1 MMISIKRKRVLKEVM
16 QVDERQQKLLKS
28 IVESYIKTVKPIG
41 SKSLCKKFKCS
52 SATIR
57 NEMAVLENLGFI
69 EKNHISSG
77 RIPSEAG
84 YKYYV
89 ENLMKPKELTGEDVL
104 KLQTIFKNNEL
115 ALSDSINKT
124 VEIISELTN
133 YTSIIL
139 GKSSSENT
147 LSQVNIIPIADN
159 KIVALVCTDKGI
171 VENKQY
177 ILKNDAEIKEMV
189 KTSEI
194 INKMLV
200 GTPINEVSKRLEFEI
215 KPIISR
221 QIKQYETVYNIFAD
235 AFNEFVHKQ
244 ENVYFGGKTKIFNE
258 PEYNNALEI
267 KRLASK
273 FEDQNFIKRIEEE
286 DDASGDIK
294 VYIGEENDFDPNV
307 TIIKSKYKRNGEE
320 GTIAIVGPKRME
332 YDRVVGLLE
341 YLQKELNEEDE

>member
-1 MMISIKRKRVLKEVM
+1 M
-16 QVDERQQKLLKS
+16 DERQNKLLKA

-41 SKSLCKKFKCS
+41 SKSLCKKFNCS

-57 NEMAVLENLGFI
+57 NEMAVLEQLGFI

-115 ALSDSINKT
+115 ELSDAINKT

-139 GKSSSENT
+139 GKSSNENT
-147 LSQVNIIPIADN
+147 LKQVSIIPISDE

-171 VENKQY
+171 VENKQF
-177 ILKNDAEIKEMV
+177 LLEDKSEMSEIV
-189 KTSEI
+189 KTCEI

-200 GTPINEVSKRLEFEI
+200 GTPINEVGKRLEFEI

-221 QIKQYETVYNIFAD
+221 QIKQYEAVYNIFAD
-235 AFNEFVHKQ
+235 AFNDFVNKR
-244 ENVYFGGKTKIFNE
+244 ENVYFGGKTKIFDE
-258 PEYNNALEI
+258 PEYDNASKI
-267 KRLASK
+267 KQLASK
-273 FEDQNFIKRIEEE
+273 FEDKDFIKRIEENDS
-286 DDASGDIK
+286 DDAGEIK
-294 VYIGEENDFDPNV
+294 IYIGEENDFDPNV
-307 TIIKSKYKRNGEE
+307 TIIKSKYHLNGEE

-332 YDRVVGLLE
+332 YDRVVGLLS
-341 YLQKELNEEDE
+341 YLQKELNESEDGDGFGK

>member
-1 MMISIKRKRVLKEVM
+1 M
-16 QVDERQQKLLKS
+16 DERQKKILKE

-41 SKSLCKKFKCS
+41 SKSLCEKFHCS

-57 NEMAVLENLGFI
+57 NEMAILESLGYI

-89 ENLMKPKELTGEDVL
+89 ANLMKPKELTGEDML
-104 KLQTIFKNNEL
+104 KLQTIFKNTEL
-115 ALSDSINKT
+115 ELSDSINKC

-133 YTSIIL
+133 YTSIVL
-139 GKSSSENT
+139 GKNSEENH
-147 LSQVNIIPIADN
+147 LQQVNIIPIGEK

-171 VENKQY
+171 VENKQFV
-177 ILKNDAEIKEMV
+177 LDNKEEMAEIV

-200 GTPINEVSKRLEFEI
+200 GTPILEVANRLEFEI

-235 AFNEFVHKQ
+235 AFNDFLSKGQNIH
-244 ENVYFGGKTKIFNE
+244 FGGKTKIFDE
-258 PEYNNALEI
+258 PEYNDALEI
-267 KRLASK
+267 KRLAEK
-273 FEDQNFIKRIEEE
+273 FEDTSFMQKIE
-286 DDASGDIK
+286 DDTSDDNGEIK
-294 VYIGEENDFDPNV
+294 ICIGQENEFDPNV
-307 TIIKSKYKRNGEE
+307 TIIKTTFHRNGED
-320 GTIAIVGPKRME
+320 GTIAIIGPKRME
-332 YDRVVGLLE
+332 YAKVVGLLE
-341 YLQKELNEEDE
+341 YIRDELKDKE

>member
-1 MMISIKRKRVLKEVM
+1 M
-16 QVDERQQKLLKS
+16 VDERQNKLLKA

-41 SKSLCKKFKCS
+41 SKSLCKKFNCS

-57 NEMAVLENLGFI
+57 NEMAILENLGFI

-89 ENLMKPKELTGEDVL
+89 SNLMKPKELTGEDVL

-115 ALSDSINKT
+115 QLSDTINKT

-147 LSQVNIIPIADN
+147 LKQVSIIPLN
-159 KIVALVCTDKGI
+159 EQKIVALVCTDQGLI
-171 VENKQY
+171 ENKQF
-177 ILKNDAEIKEMV
+177 ILDDTSEINEIV
-189 KTSEI
+189 KTCEI

-200 GTPINEVSKRLEFEI
+200 GTPINEVAKRLEFDI

-221 QIKQYETVYNIFAD
+221 QIKQYEAVYNIFAD
-235 AFNEFVHKQ
+235 AFNDFLNKSH
-244 ENVYFGGKTKIFNE
+244 NVYFGGKTKIFDE
-258 PEYNNALEI
+258 PEYDNAKEI
-267 KRLASK
+267 KKLASK
-273 FEDQNFIKRIEEE
+273 FEDKDFIKRIEEDSDSNGE
-286 DDASGDIK
+286 VKI
-294 VYIGEENDFDPNV
+294 YIGEENDFDPNV
-307 TIIKSKYKRNGEE
+307 TIIKSKYRLNGEE

-332 YDRVVGLLE
+332 YDRVVGLLN
-341 YLQKELNEEDE
+341 YLQKTLNEFDEDGENNE

>member
-1 MMISIKRKRVLKEVM
+1 M
-16 QVDERQQKLLKS
+16 DERQNELLKA

-41 SKSLCKKFKCS
+41 SKSLCKKFNCS

-89 ENLMKPKELTGEDVL
+89 EHLMKPKELTGEDVL
-104 KLQTIFKNNEL
+104 KLQTIFRNNEL
-115 ALSDSINKT
+115 ELSDSINKT
-124 VEIISELTN
+124 VEIISELTH

-139 GKSSSENT
+139 GKSSKENT
-147 LSQVNIIPIADN
+147 LSQVNIIPIANN
-159 KIVALVCTDKGI
+159 KIVAIVCTDKGI
-171 VENKQY
+171 VKNKQFL
-177 ILKNDAEIKEMV
+177 LKNEAEIKEIV

-194 INKMLV
+194 INRMLV
-200 GTPINEVSKRLEFEI
+200 GTPINEVGERLEFEI

-235 AFNEFVHKQ
+235 AFNEFLNKR

-258 PEYNNALEI
+258 PEYNDALEI

-273 FEDQNFIKRIEEE
+273 FEDKDFIKRIEE
-286 DDASGDIK
+286 DDVESGDIK
-294 VYIGEENDFDPNV
+294 VYIGEENAFDPNV

-341 YLQKELNEEDE
+341 YLQKELNEEE

>member
-1 MMISIKRKRVLKEVM
+1 
-16 QVDERQQKLLKS
+16 
-28 IVESYIKTVKPIG
+28 
-41 SKSLCKKFKCS
+41 
-52 SATIR
+52 
-57 NEMAVLENLGFI
+57 LGFI

-177 ILKNDAEIKEMV
+177 ILKNDAEIKEIV

-341 YLQKELNEEDE
+341 YLQKELNEEEE

>member
-1 MMISIKRKRVLKEVM
+1 M
-16 QVDERQQKLLKS
+16 DERQNRLLKA

-57 NEMAVLENLGFI
+57 NEMAVLENLGYI

-89 ENLMKPKELTGEDVL
+89 ENLMKPKELTGEDIL
-104 KLQTIFKNNEL
+104 KLQRIFENDNLE
-115 ALSDSINKT
+115 LSDAINKT

-139 GKSSSENT
+139 GKSSKENT
-147 LSQVNIIPIADN
+147 LQQVSIIPINDN

-171 VENKQY
+171 VENKQFT
-177 ILKNDAEIKEMV
+177 LDGKSDIKEIV

-200 GTPINEVSKRLEFEI
+200 GTPINEVASRLEFEI

-221 QIKQYETVYNIFAD
+221 QVKQYETIYNIFAD
-235 AFNEFVHKQ
+235 AFNDFVNKSQ
-244 ENVYFGGKTKIFNE
+244 NIYFGGKTKIFNE
-258 PEYNNALEI
+258 PEYNDAEDI
-267 KRLASK
+267 KKLASK
-273 FEDQNFIKRIEEE
+273 FEDPESILKIEEDSLDNE
-286 DDASGDIK
+286 VKI
-294 VYIGEENDFDPNV
+294 YIGKENEFDPNV
-307 TIIKSKYKRNGEE
+307 TIIKSKYKLNGEE

-341 YLQKELNEEDE
+341 YLTDALNNQDK